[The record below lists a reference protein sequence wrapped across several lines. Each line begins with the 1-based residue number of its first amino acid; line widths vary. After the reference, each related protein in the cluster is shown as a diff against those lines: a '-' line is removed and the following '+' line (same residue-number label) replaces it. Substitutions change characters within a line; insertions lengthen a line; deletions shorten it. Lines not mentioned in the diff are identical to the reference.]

1 MRSTVLALSLLLA
14 ACGAKVAF
22 VVEDGGGTT
31 QGGGSAQTGGG
42 GSGTSNTGG
51 SVSTGVSCD
60 VLSAQ
65 YEDAIRA
72 ATACNPTLSSIQ
84 CDGTAV
90 LNDTCGCPSIL
101 LNERNPELVLA
112 AQQAYDAWVAGGCG
126 PVPCGQACFPASAGG
141 CVPSGTSGTCQVFLP
156 D

>member
-1 MRSTVLALSLLLA
+1 MRSIPLALSLLLV
-14 ACGAKVAF
+14 ACGAKVNF
-22 VVEDGGGTT
+22 VGEGDGGGA
-31 QGGGSAQTGGG
+31 AQGG
-42 GSGTSNTGG
+42 GSGTGASISGTGG
-51 SVSTGVSCD
+51 SVSTGLSCD

-72 ATACNPTLSSIQ
+72 ATTCDPTLNSIQ

-90 LNDTCGCPSIL
+90 LNYTCGCPSIL

-126 PVPCGQACFPASAGG
+126 PVPCGQACFPATSGG
-141 CVPSGTSGTCQVFLP
+141 CVPSGTSGSCQVFLP
-156 D
+156 E